1 MQLLFGLLLGVLCL
15 ASAAG
20 AGRAAL
26 RGDFPITVRRML
38 NQTGCLPPRSSKGF
52 TLIELL
58 VVIAIIAILAAL
70 LFPVFLKA
78 RARAYRATCQ
88 SNLKQMGLAV
98 TLYAQDNDEKLM
110 PGHSLAVPNPDGGGN
125 YGGWAGPVYPY
136 LRSPAVF
143 LCPTDPRTPQTVGGG
158 LAPLTY
164 FANINLSAG
173 AAPAGL
179 PLSAL
184 TAPSATVLLAE
195 ATGGG
200 LSASAAPLTNPDESL
215 STFAN
220 LFVSVTAPGANRHEG
235 GRDFLLADGHIRWLR
250 PEAVSTGT
258 SATAVAPDHLAPPL
272 TATFAAF

>member
-1 MQLLFGLLLGVLCL
+1 MSNTD
-15 ASAAG
+15 AERRAG
-20 AGRAAL
+20 ASPA
-26 RGDFPITVRRML
+26 PTL
-38 NQTGCLPPRSSKGF
+38 NFRLPRIGAGGPSGF

-58 VVIAIIAILAAL
+58 VVVAIIAILAAI

-88 SNLKQMGLAV
+88 SNLKQLGLAV
-98 TLYAQDNDEKLM
+98 TLYAQDSDEKLM
-110 PGHSLAVPNPDGGGN
+110 PGHLLAASNPDGGGN
-125 YGGWAGPVYPY
+125 YGGWAGPIYPF
-136 LRSPAVF
+136 LRAPTVF
-143 LCPTDPRTPQTVGGG
+143 LCPTDPRTPLTTGGVTSN
-158 LAPLTY
+158 PLTY

-184 TAPSATVLLAE
+184 TAPSATVMLAE

-200 LSASAAPLTNPDESL
+200 LSASTAPLTDPAESF
-215 STFAN
+215 SIFAN
-220 LFVSVTAPGANRHEG
+220 QFVSVTAPGANRHEG
-235 GRDFLLADGHIRWLR
+235 GRDFLLADGHVRWLR

-258 SATAVAPDHLAPPL
+258 PSMAVSPDHLAPPL

>member
-1 MQLLFGLLLGVLCL
+1 MNPKRQ
-15 ASAAG
+15 
-20 AGRAAL
+20 
-26 RGDFPITVRRML
+26 
-38 NQTGCLPPRSSKGF
+38 GF
-52 TLIELL
+52 TLIELPI
-58 VVIAIIAILAAL
+58 VIAILAILAAI

-88 SNLKQMGLAV
+88 SNLKQLGLAE
-98 TLYAQDNDEKLM
+98 TLYAQDSDEKLM
-110 PGHSLAVPNPDGGGN
+110 PGHPLAAPNPDGGGN

-136 LRSPAVF
+136 LRAPQVF
-143 LCPTDPRTPQTVGGG
+143 VCPTDPRTTQTANGVTSD
-158 LAPLTY
+158 PLTY

-179 PLSAL
+179 SLSAL

-200 LSASAAPLTNPDESL
+200 LSASAAPLTDPDERL

-220 LFVSVTAPGANRHEG
+220 QFVSVTAPGANRHEG
-235 GRDFLLADGHIRWLR
+235 GRDFLLADGHVRWLR

-258 SATAVAPDHLAPPL
+258 PATAIAPDHLAPPYA
-272 TATFAAF
+272 ATFAGS

>member
-1 MQLLFGLLLGVLCL
+1 MNKK
-15 ASAAG
+15 
-20 AGRAAL
+20 
-26 RGDFPITVRRML
+26 RGWRETF
-38 NQTGCLPPRSSKGF
+38 GF

-58 VVIAIIAILAAL
+58 IVIAIIAILAAI
-70 LFPVFLKA
+70 LFPVFQKA

-98 TLYAQDNDEKLM
+98 MLYTQDNDETLM
-110 PGHSLAVPNPDGGGN
+110 PGHPLAAPNPDGGGN

-136 LRSPAVF
+136 LRSPQVF
-143 LCPTDPRTPQTVGGG
+143 LCPTDPRTPQTTGGVTFN
-158 LAPLTY
+158 PLTY

-173 AAPAGL
+173 ADPAGL
-179 PLSAL
+179 PQSAL

-200 LSASAAPLTNPDESL
+200 LAVSAAPLSDPDESL

-220 LFVSVTAPGANRHEG
+220 QFVSVSAPGANRHEG
-235 GRDFLLADGHIRWLR
+235 GRDFLLADGHVRWLR

-258 SATAVAPDHLAPPL
+258 PGMAASPEHLAPPL
-272 TATFAAF
+272 AATFAGF